1 MDVVPSSSRVAQ
13 FFSDSHQPRIRYSYD
28 ALLDK
33 MLPTHSWKCG
43 SPWQSWFYC
52 PSRLMQK
59 CLLSQKLHILGK
71 LLVKTFLTNWR
82 MKFCQLGLF
91 TKSIFRE
98 LVVLLSTMK
107 NPFLTVLESY
117 YPSIC
122 IPSSLIHNMLAKY
135 KSISLIESFP
145 VVNHLENRRKNV
157 FSIADIGILSS
168 TNHFAFDLTS
178 FHWKKEE
185 WLIFS
190 KLKTLL
196 AKCESN

>member
-1 MDVVPSSSRVAQ
+1 MEMWVTMAILV
-13 FFSDSHQPRIRYSYD
+13 
-28 ALLDK
+28 LLSLK
-33 MLPTHSWKCG
+33 TV
-43 SPWQSWFYC
+43 
-52 PSRLMQK
+52 MQK

-71 LLVKTFLTNWR
+71 LPVKTFLTNR
-82 MKFCQLGLF
+82 RVKFCQLGLF

-157 FSIADIGILSS
+157 FSIVDIRILSS
-168 TNHFAFDLTS
+168 TNPFAFHLTS